1 MLKFIYVYLSWF
13 SCFSLTI
20 YSTCI
25 DFKKSFRFLPSDFN
39 LCICAKKELYLLPC
53 TRGYVLFFFFS
64 NNYFTRVNRRLVNSF
79 SYSNRIFWSRENV
92 ITKCKNK
99 QIRAK
104 RFRLYIFS
112 KHCDLWNQQYI
123 FELGKVVAS
132 KIKCIIKI

>member
-39 LCICAKKELYLLPC
+39 LHLCQEGIVFVAMYTGLCS
-53 TRGYVLFFFFS
+53 FFF
-64 NNYFTRVNRRLVNSF
+64 NNCFTRVNRRLVNSF

-104 RFRLYIFS
+104 RFRLYIFN

-123 FELGKVVAS
+123 FALGEVVAS

>member
-1 MLKFIYVYLSWF
+1 M
-13 SCFSLTI
+13 
-20 YSTCI
+20 STCP
-25 DFKKSFRFLPSDFN
+25 DFHVSLWPFIAHVLISKNLSDSFPVISICASVPRRN
-39 LCICAKKELYLLPC
+39 CICCHVHGAMF
-53 TRGYVLFFFFS
+53 FFFFS

>member
-1 MLKFIYVYLSWF
+1 MLILIYVYLSWF
-13 SCFSLTI
+13 SYFSLTV
-20 YSTCI
+20 YCTCI
-25 DFKKSFRFLPSDFN
+25 DFKTSFRFVPGDLNF
-39 LCICAKKELYLLPC
+39 CICAKKELYLLPY
-53 TRGYVLFFFFS
+53 TRGYVLFFF
-64 NNYFTRVNRRLVNSF
+64 NNCFTRVNRRLVNSF

-104 RFRLYIFS
+104 RFRLYIFN

-123 FELGKVVAS
+123 FALGEVVAS

>member
-1 MLKFIYVYLSWF
+1 MCLPVLIFILLSDHLLHMYWF
-13 SCFSLTI
+13 QNIFQIPSRWFEFVHLCQEGIVFVAMYMGL
-20 YSTCI
+20 YS
-25 DFKKSFRFLPSDFN
+25 
-39 LCICAKKELYLLPC
+39 
-53 TRGYVLFFFFS
+53 FFS
-64 NNYFTRVNRRLVNSF
+64 NNCFTRVSRRLVNSF

-123 FELGKVVAS
+123 FALGEVVAS

>member
-39 LCICAKKELYLLPC
+39 LHLCREGIVFVAMYMGLCS
-53 TRGYVLFFFFS
+53 FFFF